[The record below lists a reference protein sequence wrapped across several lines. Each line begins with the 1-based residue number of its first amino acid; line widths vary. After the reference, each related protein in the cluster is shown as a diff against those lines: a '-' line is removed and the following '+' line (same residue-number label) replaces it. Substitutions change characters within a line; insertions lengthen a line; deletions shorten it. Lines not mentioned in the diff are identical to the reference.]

1 MLLLL
6 VEIFR
11 QSLSSVKSYE
21 LSKNQSSSPH
31 SANTGS
37 DISNCR
43 SLNSNAKKK
52 NYTGNFSEF
61 QNILTTDL

>member
-37 DISNCR
+37 DISHCR

-52 NYTGNFSEF
+52 NTGNFSEF